1 MKRLRYSFFCLV
13 LFSSVAYGQ
22 QLSPRV
28 GELSREAE
36 ACASQQDY
44 SCCVAKYEVI
54 LKGYPGAKGQ
64 IEAPMKRCR
73 NEVAFGR
80 FKTQADGLFSS
91 KKYGEA
97 LLSYQKALRYKTTN
111 AYCLDRVQAC
121 QLELN
126 FSKALAKADGLYGSK
141 KYGEALLSYQQAL
154 RYKTK
159 NAYCLDRVQA
169 CQLELNFSKA
179 LAKADGLYGSKN
191 YGAAKSAYEEA
202 LRYKTKNAYCLER
215 VQACQ
220 LELDFSKAL
229 AKADGL
235 YGLKKY
241 GDAKLA
247 YEEAL
252 IYKPE
257 NTHCKQ
263 QLANCDEFLTKP
275 SNALSPANYVSRV
288 GVVMLYVGGGR
299 FTMGSNTS
307 GEVDEQP
314 EHEVE
319 LDGFYMGAT
328 EVTVGE
334 YLVFCEATKTHWPIW
349 LEAGSAYHVETG
361 SDSYFKRLGYT
372 RKSLTLPV
380 VGVSY
385 LDALAYCE
393 WLSGQ
398 DGGRRYS
405 LPTEAQWEYA
415 ARGGPS
421 QGGPSQSSY
430 SYAGSNDIKAVGWT
444 SENSGGK
451 PHAVKGLAANSLGL
465 YDMSGNVWEW
475 CRDWYAADWYKQ
487 SGSGMK
493 NAENDGYGP
502 KGYCVL
508 RGGSWRSNPF
518 SARVAYRYYYGPLSR
533 YGNVGFRVVASLSN

>member
-179 LAKADGLYGSKN
+179 LAKADGLYG
-191 YGAAKSAYEEA
+191 
-202 LRYKTKNAYCLER
+202 
-215 VQACQ
+215 
-220 LELDFSKAL
+220 
-229 AKADGL
+229 
-235 YGLKKY
+235 LKKY

-263 QLANCDEFLTKP
+263 QLANCVEFLTKP
-275 SNALSPANYVSRV
+275 SNALPPANYVSRV

-307 GEVDEQP
+307 GAVDEQP

-334 YLVFCEATKTHWPIW
+334 YLVFCAATKTHWPEW
-349 LEAGSAYHVETG
+349 LEAGNSYNIETG
-361 SDSYFKRLGYT
+361 GNGYYKTKGYT

-398 DGGRRYS
+398 DGGREYS

-415 ARGGPS
+415 AGGGPS
-421 QGGPSQSSY
+421 QGGLSQSSY
-430 SYAGSNDIKAVGWT
+430 SYAGSNDVKAVGWVDA
-444 SENSGGK
+444 NSGGK

-502 KGYCVL
+502 KNFRVL
-508 RGGSWRSNPF
+508 RGGSWYYYPIH
-518 SARVAYRYYYGPLSR
+518 ARVANRSNRDPQDRFSD
-533 YGNVGFRVVASLSN
+533 VGFRVVASLSN